1 MSEIRTRWAATGAP
15 NEPEEVRGEV
25 RRAGRRIDSLYAGEL
40 VQDALTETWLGTEAR
55 HIGTAHTKRAKV
67 PCGMVFPLE
76 MGEVIVGIAVLGA
89 FGAEVSA
96 GRGGLD

>member
-1 MSEIRTRWAATGAP
+1 
-15 NEPEEVRGEV
+15 
-25 RRAGRRIDSLYAGEL
+25 
-40 VQDALTETWLGTEAR
+40 
-55 HIGTAHTKRAKV
+55 
-67 PCGMVFPLE
+67 MVFPLE